1 MDRVHSMKA
10 YLEDAASGLKLL
22 RATFPDWGFLYDPFA
37 FRWIAVRGQRATITA
52 DTPED
57 LATCV
62 GHHEVHGSSASGKA
76 PA

>member
-1 MDRVHSMKA
+1 MRP
-10 YLEDAASGLKLL
+10 YCEDPAPGLKRL

-37 FRWIAVRGQRATITA
+37 FRWIAVHGQRTIITA

-62 GHHEVHGSSASGKA
+62 GHHEVHGSNASGKA